1 MPPKN
6 VVFGVS
12 LFECETIMEQ
22 VTCNSFQ
29 NYYVQVLS
37 KFQCRQLNKKL
48 LCHNKCFVNC
58 KIYVNAMFKIS
69 PTQLLCYQFHYA
81 FVACDILFNEAKP
94 IILV

>member
-29 NYYVQVLS
+29 NYYVQVLTE
-37 KFQCRQLNKKL
+37 FQCRQLNKKSIMSQQMFCKL
-48 LCHNKCFVNC
+48 QNLC
-58 KIYVNAMFKIS
+58 
-69 PTQLLCYQFHYA
+69 
-81 FVACDILFNEAKP
+81 
-94 IILV
+94 